1 MQKWFGSRRRSK
13 ISLAIGKNHVREEKS
28 RTFKRFRELTKILRN
43 EQHERR
49 HDATNAHDKERWEDA
64 PTSPFIKLSK
74 RKCASAQLS
83 FDQACDQISRK
94 DKKNINTDVTTGHM
108 QQVVMEQNHAEY
120 GDSPQTINERVISA
134 METSAQRLFFG
145 SVQRF
150 RRCDSFC
157 SCVELS
163 DDLRPSRQIPFAL
176 RGPERI
182 RISGRFQLSAT
193 AILGI
198 PIKNPGMVE
207 KPTSGEASDAD
218 LRA

>member
-1 MQKWFGSRRRSK
+1 M
-13 ISLAIGKNHVREEKS
+13 
-28 RTFKRFRELTKILRN
+28 
-43 EQHERR
+43 EQH
-49 HDATNAHDKERWEDA
+49 
-64 PTSPFIKLSK
+64 
-74 RKCASAQLS
+74 
-83 FDQACDQISRK
+83 
-94 DKKNINTDVTTGHM
+94 
-108 QQVVMEQNHAEY
+108 HAEY

-134 METSAQRLFFG
+134 METSAQGLFFG

-176 RGPERI
+176 RGPERM

-207 KPTSGEASDAD
+207 KPSSGEAPDAD
-218 LRA
+218 LRALTAGEPSLPNAPRLGSLTPAMNGERNSDLPKKSPFNSARFGAYLGSPSDHIGSHNI